1 MPETGHPAHR
11 VGWDPVDPGI
21 HRKRKHFIQ
30 GWMVS
35 FPAKGANVV
44 DLHLGGKTA
53 LVTGASQGIGRA
65 IAKGLAAEGVHVAVA
80 ARRMGLL
87 SELAKDIEQAGGKPP
102 LIIETDLYQPE
113 SPERLAAAAAQKLG
127 RIDILINAAGGSR
140 AVPIDASLETWDEG
154 MMVNFFRLRELSHA
168 VIPIMRQHGYGRII
182 NITGSSEPRGLNVAA
197 SAKAAVHAWAKGL
210 SREVAKY
217 GITVNSLQPGRILTE
232 QILRMHPTAQ
242 DRADFAAREIP
253 MGRFGDPEEFANVAV
268 FLASPRASY
277 VTGTVLP
284 IDGGMSKFAF

>member
-1 MPETGHPAHR
+1 M
-11 VGWDPVDPGI
+11 
-21 HRKRKHFIQ
+21 
-30 GWMVS
+30 
-35 FPAKGANVV
+35 
-44 DLHLGGKTA
+44 DLQLDGKTA

-65 IAKGLAAEGVHVAVA
+65 IAKGLAAEGVHVAIA
-80 ARRMGLL
+80 ARRIGMLH
-87 SELAKDIEQAGGKPP
+87 ELAKDIERGAGKRPVV
-102 LIIETDLYQPE
+102 IETDLRQPQ
-113 SPERLAAAAAQKLG
+113 SPERLAADASQKLG

-140 AVPIDASLETWDEG
+140 AVPLDAPIEKWDEG

-168 VIPIMRQHGYGRII
+168 VIAGMRQNGYGRII

-210 SREVAKY
+210 SREVAKH

-232 QILRMHPTAQ
+232 QILRMHPTPQ

-268 FLASPRASY
+268 FLASPRAGY
-277 VTGTVLP
+277 VTGTVLA